1 MQIWNSIPNLQ
12 KMINRIAAEKVLG
25 LSRAFKAV
33 AIIGPRQSGK
43 TTLARRC
50 FPDKTYVSLENPD
63 VRNYAINDPRNFLKQ
78 YAAGAILDE
87 VQRTPELLSYLQQV
101 LDESSE
107 RGKFILT
114 GSNNFL
120 LQESITQSLSGRAAY
135 LDLLPFAVD
144 ELSQIPGALDDLN
157 SVMFKGG
164 YPEVQASGIAPE
176 DWFGAYIRTYV
187 ERDVRQIRNV
197 TDLQAFEK
205 LLFLCAGRVGQLLN
219 FSNLSNEL
227 GVDVKTVQA
236 WLGILQAGF
245 HIFLLPPYFEN
256 FNKRVVKTP
265 KLYFC
270 DTGLAAYLLRIA
282 SPDRLFQHAYRGALF
297 ENFIVSELLKNR
309 LNQGKRSNLY
319 FWRDSTGNEIDV
331 IIDEGTRLL
340 PIEIKSG
347 ATVSDAF
354 FKNLHYW
361 HKLTDTKEGMLVYGG
376 DADQRRDKVDVKPWH
391 SIGGI

>member
-1 MQIWNSIPNLQ
+1 
-12 KMINRIAAEKVLG
+12 MINRIAAEKVLS
-25 LSRAFKAV
+25 LARAFKAV

-63 VRNYAINDPRNFLKQ
+63 MRNYAINDPRNFLKQ
-78 YAAGAILDE
+78 YREGAILDE

-101 LDESSE
+101 LDESPD

-120 LQESITQSLSGRAAY
+120 LQETITQSLSGRAAY
-135 LDLLPFAVD
+135 LDLLPFSVD
-144 ELSQIPGALDDLN
+144 ELKQVPGALDDLN
-157 SVMFKGG
+157 TVMFKGG
-164 YPEVQASGIAPE
+164 YPEIQSSGIAPE
-176 DWFGAYIRTYV
+176 DWFGAYVRTYV

-205 LLFLCAGRVGQLLN
+205 LLLLCAGRVGQLLN

-236 WLGILQAGF
+236 WMGILQAGF
-245 HIFLLPPYFEN
+245 HIFLLPPFHQN
-256 FNKRVVKTP
+256 FNKRIVKTP
-265 KLYFC
+265 KLYFY

-282 SPDRLFQHAYRGALF
+282 DPKQLYQHAFRGALF
-297 ENFIVSELLKNR
+297 ENFVVSELLKNR

-331 IIDEGTRLL
+331 IIDEGMRLMPL
-340 PIEIKSG
+340 EIKSG
-347 ATVSDAF
+347 ATVSESYF
-354 FKNLHYW
+354 TNLQYW
-361 HKLTDTKEGMLVYGG
+361 FKLTDTKGGKLIYGG
-376 DADQRRDKVDVKPWH
+376 DSEQRRDEVDVKPWRT
-391 SIGGI
+391 IGDL